1 MNKNTKWDSV
11 ILPERGWFDI
21 HLKEIFQYNDLLW
34 ILVKRDI
41 TTLYKQTILG
51 PIWLILQPLL
61 STIVFTV
68 IFSGIANIS
77 TDDLP
82 PILFYMS
89 GIIAWNYFAS
99 CLSNTSSTFISNA
112 GLFGKVYFPRIIVPF
127 SKVISGLTRFFVQL
141 LLFLGFY
148 FYYIMI
154 GNKNI
159 DPSLETFILLP
170 LFVLQ
175 MAILGQGLGMFI
187 AGVTIKYR
195 DLSYLVSFGTQ
206 LLMYASPIVYPLS
219 VVPDRY
225 RYIIDNNP
233 MTPVI
238 EGFRYAFIGRGTIDL
253 NSILQSIFVSIIVF
267 FIGLIIFNKME
278 KDFIDKI

>member
-1 MNKNTKWDSV
+1 MNDNTKWDSV

-21 HLKEIFQYNDLLW
+21 HLKDIFQYNDLLW

-51 PIWLILQPLL
+51 PIWLVLQPLL

-112 GLFGKVYFPRIIVPF
+112 ELFGKVYFPRIIVPF
-127 SKVISGLTRFFVQL
+127 SKVVSGLTRFFVQL

-148 FYYIMI
+148 FYYVMI

-159 DPSLETFILLP
+159 DPSIETFILLP

-175 MAILGQGLGMFI
+175 MAILGQGFGMLI

-195 DLSYLVSFGTQ
+195 DLSYLVGFGTQ

-219 VVPDRY
+219 VVPDHY

-238 EGFRYAFIGRGTIDL
+238 EGFRYAFIGHGTIDL

-267 FIGLIIFNKME
+267 LIGLITFNKME

>member
-21 HLKEIFQYNDLLW
+21 HLKEVFQYNDLLW

-170 LFVLQ
+170 LFVFQ

-187 AGVTIKYR
+187 AGITIKYR
-195 DLSYLVSFGTQ
+195 DLSYLVGFGTQ

-253 NSILQSIFVSIIVF
+253 NSIFQSIFVSIIVF